1 MSNSSSVKSFESFD
15 SGGLRDLTDQE
26 IKVSF
31 MTQPKRG
38 GSPKDNTPSL
48 SPQRRAKPQL
58 ELDASNLTGSLRY
71 EELKPLK
78 SPKERMKSM
87 RSMLSKSTRLASDD
101 YSLLDVDSSL
111 ASELSCQSAWDGT
124 AKDLLAEIKPDSQTL
139 VEAELLLLD
148 RLKKAPSLK
157 GTASSVLVNL
167 KEVLEETSDT
177 AAQHVA
183 LQAINLMCE
192 DNTDML
198 ELCSTI
204 GVLAASLQLAG
215 EESPREVR
223 VELAYLVGQFC
234 RSTEETLKVTLT
246 QLFLAAGG
254 LEALSK
260 LLDFDFE
267 ANKDLVMLA
276 LDCMNKVSELQRPE
290 YLMIW
295 GRLGVPERLALALQS
310 LMAESHSYLM
320 KALDLLLDFT
330 SGSSALKAMVC
341 QQEVLDILV
350 YALHSLSEEP
360 LLALLQVFEALSFES
375 TVLAVSPR
383 QVLENSGLIADLVI
397 LLKTQP
403 QESVQ
408 VSVLRVVTNLIKAS
422 PPRKEQFVL
431 AGGLLALHSCISK
444 EGRLSRPAL
453 QILSQ
458 LAEASKVNRW
468 MMREQGSLEV
478 LIASLS
484 TDRSA
489 IALEALTVW
498 LGLDP
503 YIEATLCENS
513 SLASST
519 FAALRPKL
527 R

>member
-1 MSNSSSVKSFESFD
+1 MSNSSSVKSFDSFD
-15 SGGLRDLTDQE
+15 SGGLHDLTDQE

-31 MTQPKRG
+31 MTQPKRA
-38 GSPKDNTPSL
+38 SPKDNTPSL

-58 ELDASNLTGSLRY
+58 VLDAADLTSSLRY

-111 ASELSCQSAWDGT
+111 ASELSCLSAWDGT
-124 AKDLLAEIKPDSQTL
+124 SKDLLAEIKPDSLTL

-148 RLKKAPSLK
+148 RLKKSPSLK

-167 KEVLEETSDT
+167 KEVLEGTSDP

-183 LQAINLMCE
+183 LQAVNLMCE
-192 DNTDML
+192 DNPDML

-204 GVLAASLQLAG
+204 GVLAASLLLAG

-260 LLDFDFE
+260 FLDFDFE
-267 ANKDLVMLA
+267 ANNDLVMLA

-290 YLMIW
+290 YLVIW
-295 GRLGVPERLALALQS
+295 GRLGVPERLALVLQS

-320 KALDLLLDFT
+320 KTLDLLLDFS
-330 SGSSALKAMVC
+330 SGSSALKVMVC

-350 YALHSLSEEP
+350 YALHSLPEEP

-375 TVLAVSPR
+375 QVLAVSPR
-383 QVLENSGLIADLVI
+383 QVLENSGLIADLVS
-397 LLKTQP
+397 LLNT

-408 VSVLRVVTNLIKAS
+408 ISVLRIVTNLIKAS

-431 AGGLLALHSCISK
+431 AGGVLALHSCISK
-444 EGRLSRPAL
+444 EGRLARPAL

-458 LAEASKVNRW
+458 LAEASKMSRW

-478 LIASLS
+478 LIGSLS
-484 TDRSA
+484 TDRSS
-489 IALEALTVW
+489 IALEALTNW

-503 YIEATLCENS
+503 HIEATLCESSNLA
-513 SLASST
+513 SLA